1 MNRHPTSPTDC
12 CIRRVRD
19 PFGFL
24 GNMSPHPV
32 TWEGIE
38 WRTSEA
44 LFQALRFPKDSEI
57 RELIRAEKSP
67 MSAKMVAKSY
77 HGNLAVIPGSKEDLQ
92 NMVDVVKLKLRTHDD
107 VRQVLLDTGERF
119 IVEDCTKR
127 QRGLGLFW
135 GAALQGD
142 HWVGENA
149 LGMIWMGLRERMGTP
164 P

>member
-1 MNRHPTSPTDC
+1 
-12 CIRRVRD
+12 VRD

-32 TWEGIE
+32 TWEGVE
-38 WRTSEA
+38 WRTTEA
-44 LFQALRFPKDSEI
+44 LFQALRFPKGSEI

-77 HGNLAVIPGSKEDLQ
+77 GGNPAIVPGSKEDLQ
-92 NMVDVVKLKLRTHDD
+92 NMVEVVKLKLRAHDD
-107 VRQVLLDTGERF
+107 VRQILLDTGKEF

-135 GAALQGD
+135 GAALQEGY
-142 HWVGENA
+142 WVGTNT
-149 LGMIWMGLRERMGTP
+149 LGMIWMGLRERMESCP
-164 P
+164 